1 MNTLQNVYDKLAKTE
16 LAKHEVDLATIKD
29 VPRKLK
35 SVLDSQKKLDKSIPE
50 LEKLKKDVEGQK
62 ALLEVIVKEAQDIVE
77 EVGKKVKDLGLEP
90 SSIEGFRQLETE
102 ISNSKSA
109 YLK

>member
-16 LAKHEVDLATIKD
+16 LAKYEVDLATIKD

>member
-1 MNTLQNVYDKLAKTE
+1 MEKNANEVNLGAHEIE
-16 LAKHEVDLATIKD
+16 LANIKD
-29 VPRKLK
+29 ITSKLK
-35 SVLDSQKKLDKSIPE
+35 SVLDNQKKLDKSMPE
-50 LEKLKKDVEGQK
+50 LEKLKKDVEAQK
-62 ALLEVIVKEAQDIVE
+62 AMLELTVKEAQDILN
-77 EVGKKVKDLGLEP
+77 EVGKKVKELGLEP

>member
-1 MNTLQNVYDKLAKTE
+1 MNTLQNVYNKLADKTE
-16 LAKHEVDLATIKD
+16 LAKHEVELATIKD

-62 ALLEVIVKEAQDIVE
+62 ALH
-77 EVGKKVKDLGLEP
+77 
-90 SSIEGFRQLETE
+90 
-102 ISNSKSA
+102 
-109 YLK
+109 